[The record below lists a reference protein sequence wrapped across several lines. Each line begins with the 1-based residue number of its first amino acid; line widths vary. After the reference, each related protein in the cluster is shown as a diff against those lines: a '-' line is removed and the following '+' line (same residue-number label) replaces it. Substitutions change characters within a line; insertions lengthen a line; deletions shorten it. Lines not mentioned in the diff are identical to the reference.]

1 MMKVMSTKT
10 AFGLEFLTE
19 SEVKEDHQEFSY
31 CVQVDSEEVWYISWR
46 EFYLSV
52 IAFSTTYS

>member
-1 MMKVMSTKT
+1 MSTKT

-19 SEVKEDHQEFSY
+19 SEIKEDHQELSY

-46 EFYLSV
+46 EFYLGV
-52 IAFSTTYS
+52 IAFSATYS